1 MIKISPSIL
10 SADFSCLHQEIRKVE
25 KVADLLH
32 LDVMDGHF
40 VPNIT
45 FGPMVVK
52 CLRKKSNLPIEV
64 HLMVDNPEEWIEP
77 FAQAGCDI
85 IIVHIETSYHL
96 DRLITSI
103 KEREIK
109 AGVALNPS
117 TPLCELEYILPRLDL
132 VLLMTVNPGFGA
144 QSFLPG
150 VLPKIR
156 DLKEMGKKRGLSFE
170 IEVDGGINHDTV
182 RKVVQAGATILV
194 AGIAVF
200 GAPDPQKAVLKLK
213 EVANTTLKK
222 ETAGVNE
229 DSIAKDRS

>member
-10 SADFSCLHQEIRKVE
+10 SADFSYLHREIRKVE
-25 KVADLLH
+25 RVADLLH

-45 FGPMVVK
+45 FGPMMVK
-52 CLRKKSNLPIEV
+52 CLRKRSNLPFEV

-77 FAQAGCDI
+77 FAQAGCNI
-85 IIVHIETSYHL
+85 IIVHIE
-96 DRLITSI
+96 
-103 KEREIK
+103 
-109 AGVALNPS
+109 NPS

-156 DLKEMGKKRGLSFE
+156 DLKKMGKKRELSFE
-170 IEVDGGINHDTV
+170 IEVDGGINHDTA

-200 GAPDPQKAVLKLK
+200 GAPDPQKAVLRLK

-222 ETAGVNE
+222 EIAGVNE